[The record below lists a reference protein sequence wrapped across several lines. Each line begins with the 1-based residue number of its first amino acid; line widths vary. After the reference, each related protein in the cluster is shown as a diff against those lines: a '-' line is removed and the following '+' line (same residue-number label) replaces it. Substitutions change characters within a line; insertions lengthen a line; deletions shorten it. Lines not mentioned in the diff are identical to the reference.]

1 MVRRSTSLVAVM
13 SAAGLALAATSGTAG
28 AATTFTLTGKVTG
41 TYLAD
46 FGPPDSGGQYHL
58 YRGHG
63 TTSLG
68 GTTAS
73 GKQSAPGNVRAAYC
87 NGSVLLV
94 TAKGK
99 VSVRIHS
106 TTTYPGDS
114 PCNNFPFTW
123 RSVSTSGAYANQS
136 GSGTGSFL
144 LSKADATGHGTFT
157 VTFNHS

>member
-1 MVRRSTSLVAVM
+1 MRRSVPLVATLA
-13 SAAGLALAATSGTAG
+13 AAGLAVTAAAATAG
-28 AATTFTLTGKVTG
+28 AAATFTLTGKVAG

-68 GTTAS
+68 ATTAS
-73 GKQSAPGNVRAAYC
+73 GKQTAPGNVRAAYC
-87 NGSVLLV
+87 NGSLLLV

-106 TTTYPGDS
+106 TTTYAGDS
-114 PCNNFPFTW
+114 PCNSFPFTW
-123 RSVSTSGAYANQS
+123 RSVSTSGSYAGQS

-144 LSKADATGHGTFT
+144 LSKADSSGHGTFT

>member
-1 MVRRSTSLVAVM
+1 MRRSTPLAATLA
-13 SAAGLALAATSGTAG
+13 AAGLAVTAAAGTAG
-28 AATTFTLTGKVTG
+28 AATTLTVTGKVTG

-68 GTTAS
+68 ATTAS
-73 GKQSAPGNVRAAYC
+73 GTQHAPGNIRTAYC
-87 NGSVLLV
+87 NGSLLLV
-94 TAKGK
+94 TSKGK

-123 RSVSTSGAYANQS
+123 RSVSTSGAYANESGS
-136 GSGTGSFL
+136 GSGTFV
-144 LSKADATGHGTFT
+144 LSKADSTGHGTFT

>member
-1 MVRRSTSLVAVM
+1 MRRINGPAIAM
-13 SAAGLALAATSGTAG
+13 AAAGLAATVIAG
-28 AATTFTLTGKVTG
+28 SADAATTLTLTGKVTG
-41 TYLAD
+41 SYSAD

-68 GTTAS
+68 ATTAS
-73 GKQSAPGNVRAAYC
+73 GKQGAPGNVRAAYC
-87 NGSVLLV
+87 NGSLLLV

-123 RSVSTSGAYANQS
+123 RSVSTSGGYAGESGS
-136 GSGTGSFL
+136 GSGTFV
-144 LSKADATGHGTFT
+144 LSKADSTGHGTFT
-157 VTFNHS
+157 VTFTRG

>member
-1 MVRRSTSLVAVM
+1 MRRSTPLLATLA
-13 SAAGLALAATSGTAG
+13 AAGLAVTANAGTAG
-28 AATTFTLTGKVTG
+28 AASTLTLTGKVTG

-68 GTTAS
+68 ATTAS
-73 GKQSAPGNVRAAYC
+73 GKQMAPGNINQAYC

-94 TAKGK
+94 TTKGK

-106 TTTYPGDS
+106 TSTYPGDS

-123 RSVSTSGAYANQS
+123 RSVSTSGAYANETGS
-136 GSGTGSFL
+136 GSGTFV
-144 LSKADATGHGTFT
+144 LSKADSTGHGSFT
-157 VTFNHS
+157 VTFK